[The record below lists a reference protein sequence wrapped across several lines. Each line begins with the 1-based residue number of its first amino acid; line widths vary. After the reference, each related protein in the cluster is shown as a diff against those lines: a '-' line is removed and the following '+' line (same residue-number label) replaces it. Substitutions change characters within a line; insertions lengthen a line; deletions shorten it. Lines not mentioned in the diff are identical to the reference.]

1 MEQTELFE
9 APSPCIGVCE
19 NSPKGYCKGCM
30 RSRDERFGWHTMST
44 GEQLQVMK
52 LCARRYQRM
61 LERKQLKAQ
70 GDVNLELN
78 FAESQSPQTDL
89 I

>member
-52 LCARRYQRM
+52 LCARR
-61 LERKQLKAQ
+61 
-70 GDVNLELN
+70 
-78 FAESQSPQTDL
+78 
-89 I
+89 

>member
-9 APSPCIGVCE
+9 APSPCIGWCE
-19 NSPKGYCKGCM
+19 KSTKGYCKGCM

-61 LERKQLKAQ
+61 LERKQMKAQ
-70 GDVNLELN
+70 GNVNLELN
-78 FAESQSPQTDL
+78 FVEPQAPQTDL

>member
-1 MEQTELFE
+1 MEQSELFE

-19 NSPKGYCKGCM
+19 NSPKGFCKGCM
-30 RSRDERFGWHTMST
+30 RSRDERFGWHDMST

-61 LERKQLKAQ
+61 MERRRAKGK

-78 FAESQSPQTDL
+78 FTEPLAPQTDL
-89 I
+89 L

>member
-1 MEQTELFE
+1 MEQSELFE

-19 NSPKGYCKGCM
+19 NSPKGFCKGCM
-30 RSRDERFGWHTMST
+30 RSRDERFGWHDMTT

-52 LCARRYQRM
+52 LCARRYHRM
-61 LERKQLKAQ
+61 MERRRAKGK

-78 FAESQSPQTDL
+78 FSQPQSPQSDL
-89 I
+89 L

>member
-30 RSRDERFGWHTMST
+30 RSRGERFGWHTMST

-78 FAESQSPQTDL
+78 FAEPQSLQTDL